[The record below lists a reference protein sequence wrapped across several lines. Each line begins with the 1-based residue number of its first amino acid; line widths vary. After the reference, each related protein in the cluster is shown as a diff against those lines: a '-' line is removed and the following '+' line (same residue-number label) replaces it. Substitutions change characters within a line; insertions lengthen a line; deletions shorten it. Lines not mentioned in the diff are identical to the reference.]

1 MWRPRCVTLR
11 GESRQGVG
19 HRLLRWVEYLFLGL
33 GVLALGV
40 CALLYFQARLYQARE
55 RRQFGGNKPPMAI
68 ASLRPRPMPVRL
80 SVRNG
85 SPLSRLDIPRLGIS
99 VVVVEGVTARDLRL
113 GLGHIPGTAFP
124 DEFGNVGIAGH
135 RDTFLRQLRKIHPH
149 DLITLTT
156 LAGSY
161 QYSVDWT
168 RIVRPRDVAV
178 LDPVEEPILTI
189 VTCYPFYWVGSAPE
203 RFIVRAKQIGR
214 SGLDD
219 AAIEEK

>member
-1 MWRPRCVTLR
+1 
-11 GESRQGVG
+11 
-19 HRLLRWVEYLFLGL
+19 
-33 GVLALGV
+33 
-40 CALLYFQARLYQARE
+40 
-55 RRQFGGNKPPMAI
+55 
-68 ASLRPRPMPVRL
+68 MPLRL
-80 SVRNG
+80 SVRDG

-99 VVVVEGVTARDLRL
+99 VVVVEGVTSRDLRL

-135 RDTFLRQLRKIHPH
+135 RDTFLRQLRKIRAH
-149 DLITLTT
+149 DSITLTT

-168 RIVRPRDVAV
+168 RVVKPRDVGV
-178 LDPVEEPILTI
+178 LDPVEEAILTI

>member
-1 MWRPRCVTLR
+1 M
-11 GESRQGVG
+11 
-19 HRLLRWVEYLFLGL
+19 EYLLLGL

-40 CALLYFQARLYQARE
+40 CAAVYFQARFYQARE
-55 RRQFGGNKPPMAI
+55 GRQFGGGKPPIAI
-68 ASLRPRPMPVRL
+68 PSLRPGVIPLRL
-80 SVRNG
+80 SVREG

-99 VVVVEGVTARDLRL
+99 VVVVEGVTTRDLRL
-113 GLGHIPGTAFP
+113 GLGHVPGTAFP

-135 RDTFLRQLRKIHPH
+135 RDTFLRQLRKIRAH

-168 RIVRPRDVAV
+168 RIVRPQDVAV
-178 LDPVEEPILTI
+178 LDPIEEPILTI

-203 RFIVRAKQIGR
+203 RFIVRAKQVGR
-214 SGLDD
+214 PGLDETGK
-219 AAIEEK
+219 EEE

>member
-1 MWRPRCVTLR
+1 MRVTLR
-11 GESRQGVG
+11 GESRRTVG
-19 HRLLRWVEYLFLGL
+19 HRLLRWVEYLLLGL

-40 CALLYFQARLYQARE
+40 CALVYFQARFYQARE
-55 RRQFGGNKPPMAI
+55 GRQFGSGKPPVTI
-68 ASLRPRPMPVRL
+68 RSSGPRPIPLRLAVRD
-80 SVRNG
+80 G
-85 SPLSRLDIPRLGIS
+85 SPLSRLDIPRLAIS
-99 VVVVEGVTARDLRL
+99 VVVVEGVTSRNLRL

-156 LAGSY
+156 LTGSY

-168 RIVRPRDVAV
+168 RVVRPRDVTV

-214 SGLDD
+214 PELEDTGT
-219 AAIEEK
+219 EER

>member
-1 MWRPRCVTLR
+1 MRVTLR
-11 GESRQGVG
+11 RESRHVE

-40 CALLYFQARLYQARE
+40 CALVYFQARFYQARE
-55 RRQFGGNKPPMAI
+55 GRQFAGSKPPI
-68 ASLRPRPMPVRL
+68 ATPSLRPSAVPLRLTVRD
-80 SVRNG
+80 G

-99 VVVVEGVTARDLRL
+99 VVVVEGVTTRDLRL

-135 RDTFLRQLRKIHPH
+135 RDTFLRQLRKIRTQ
-149 DLITLTT
+149 DLITITT

-178 LDPVEEPILTI
+178 LDSVEEPILTI

-214 SGLDD
+214 AGLDD
-219 AAIEEK
+219 AAFEEK

>member
-1 MWRPRCVTLR
+1 MRVTLR
-11 GESRQGVG
+11 GESRQTVG
-19 HRLLRWVEYLFLGL
+19 HRLLRCMEYLLLGL

-40 CALLYFQARLYQARE
+40 CAAVYFQARFYQARE
-55 RRQFGGNKPPMAI
+55 GRQFGGGKPPIAI
-68 ASLRPRPMPVRL
+68 PSLRPGVIPLRL
-80 SVRNG
+80 SVREG

-99 VVVVEGVTARDLRL
+99 VVVVEGVTTRDLRL
-113 GLGHIPGTAFP
+113 GLGHVPGTAFP

-168 RIVRPRDVAV
+168 RVVRPRDVAV

-203 RFIVRAKQIGR
+203 RFIVRAKQVGR
-214 SGLDD
+214 PGLDETGK
-219 AAIEEK
+219 EEE

>member
-1 MWRPRCVTLR
+1 MRVTLR
-11 GESRQGVG
+11 GEGRHVE

-40 CALLYFQARLYQARE
+40 CALVYFQARFYQARE
-55 RRQFGGNKPPMAI
+55 GRQFGTSKPRIAI
-68 ASLRPRPMPVRL
+68 PSMRPRPIPLRL
-80 SVRNG
+80 SVRDG

-99 VVVVEGVTARDLRL
+99 VVVVEGVTTRDLRL

-135 RDTFLRQLRKIHPH
+135 RDTFLRQLRKIRAH
-149 DLITLTT
+149 DSITLTT

-168 RIVRPRDVAV
+168 RVVWPRDVEV
-178 LDPVEEPILTI
+178 LEPVEEP
-189 VTCYPFYWVGSAPE
+189 
-203 RFIVRAKQIGR
+203 
-214 SGLDD
+214 
-219 AAIEEK
+219 

>member
-1 MWRPRCVTLR
+1 M
-11 GESRQGVG
+11 
-19 HRLLRWVEYLFLGL
+19 EYLLLGL

-40 CALLYFQARLYQARE
+40 CAAVYFQARFYQARE
-55 RRQFGGNKPPMAI
+55 GRQFGGGKPPIAI
-68 ASLRPRPMPVRL
+68 PSLRPGVIPLRL
-80 SVRNG
+80 SVREG

-99 VVVVEGVTARDLRL
+99 VVVVEGVTTRDLRL
-113 GLGHIPGTAFP
+113 GLGHVPGTAFP

-168 RIVRPRDVAV
+168 RVVRPRDVAV

-203 RFIVRAKQIGR
+203 RFIVRAKQVGR
-214 SGLDD
+214 PG
-219 AAIEEK
+219 

>member
-1 MWRPRCVTLR
+1 MCVTLR
-11 GESRQGVG
+11 GEGRHVE

-40 CALLYFQARLYQARE
+40 CALVYFQARFYQARE
-55 RRQFGGNKPPMAI
+55 GRQFGGAKPSIVIP
-68 ASLRPRPMPVRL
+68 SLRPHPIPLRL
-80 SVRNG
+80 SVRDG

-99 VVVVEGVTARDLRL
+99 VVVVEGVTTRDLRL

-135 RDTFLRQLRKIHPH
+135 RDTFLRQLRKIRAH

-168 RIVRPRDVAV
+168 RVVKPRDVAV
-178 LDPVEEPILTI
+178 LDPVEDPILTI

-203 RFIVRAKQIGR
+203 RFIVRAKQTGR

-219 AAIEEK
+219 KEEE

>member
-1 MWRPRCVTLR
+1 MCVTLR
-11 GESRQGVG
+11 AEGRHVE

-40 CALLYFQARLYQARE
+40 CALVYFQARFYQARE
-55 RRQFGGNKPPMAI
+55 ARQFGTSRPPIAI
-68 ASLRPRPMPVRL
+68 PSLRSRPIPLRLTVRD
-80 SVRNG
+80 G

-99 VVVVEGVTARDLRL
+99 VVVVEGVTTRDLRL

-149 DLITLTT
+149 DSIILTT

-168 RIVRPRDVAV
+168 RIVKPRDVAV

-203 RFIVRAKQIGR
+203 RFIVRAKQVGR
-214 SGLDD
+214 PGLED
-219 AAIEEK
+219 AEE

>member
-1 MWRPRCVTLR
+1 MRITLR
-11 GESRQGVG
+11 GEGRQGLE
-19 HRLLRWVEYLFLGL
+19 HRLLGWVQYLLLGI

-40 CALLYFQARLYQARE
+40 CALVYFQARFYQARE
-55 RRQFGGNKPPMAI
+55 GRQFGSGKPPVI
-68 ASLRPRPMPVRL
+68 TPSLRPRPMPLRL
-80 SVRNG
+80 SVRDG

-99 VVVVEGVTARDLRL
+99 VVVVEGVNSRDLRL

-135 RDTFLRQLRKIHPH
+135 RDTFLRQLRKIRAH

-156 LAGSY
+156 LTGSY

-168 RIVRPRDVAV
+168 RVVRPRDVAV

-203 RFIVRAKQIGR
+203 RFIVRAKQVGR
-214 SGLDD
+214 AGLDD
-219 AAIEEK
+219 AAEE

>member
-1 MWRPRCVTLR
+1 M
-11 GESRQGVG
+11 
-19 HRLLRWVEYLFLGL
+19 EYLLLGL

-40 CALLYFQARLYQARE
+40 CAAVYFQARFYQARE
-55 RRQFGGNKPPMAI
+55 GRQFGGGKPPIAI
-68 ASLRPRPMPVRL
+68 PSLRPGVIPLRL
-80 SVRNG
+80 SVREG

-99 VVVVEGVTARDLRL
+99 VVVVEGVTTRDLRL
-113 GLGHIPGTAFP
+113 GLGHVPGTAFP

-168 RIVRPRDVAV
+168 RVVRPRDVAV

-203 RFIVRAKQIGR
+203 RFIVRAKQVGR
-214 SGLDD
+214 PGLDETGK
-219 AAIEEK
+219 EEE

>member
-1 MWRPRCVTLR
+1 MRVTLR
-11 GESRQGVG
+11 GESGHAVG

-40 CALLYFQARLYQARE
+40 CALFYLQARFYQARE
-55 RRQFGGNKPPMAI
+55 QRQFRDGKPPIAI
-68 ASLRPRPMPVRL
+68 PSLRLRPIPLRL
-80 SVRNG
+80 SVRDG
-85 SPLSRLDIPRLGIS
+85 FPLSRLDIPRLEIS
-99 VVVVEGVTARDLRL
+99 VVVVEGVTSRDLRL

-135 RDTFLRQLRKIHPH
+135 RDTFLRQLRKIRAH
-149 DLITLTT
+149 DLINLTT

-161 QYSVDWT
+161 RYSVDWT
-168 RIVRPRDVAV
+168 RVVRPRDVAV

-203 RFIVRAKQIGR
+203 RFIVRAKQVGR

-219 AAIEEK
+219 AGTEEK